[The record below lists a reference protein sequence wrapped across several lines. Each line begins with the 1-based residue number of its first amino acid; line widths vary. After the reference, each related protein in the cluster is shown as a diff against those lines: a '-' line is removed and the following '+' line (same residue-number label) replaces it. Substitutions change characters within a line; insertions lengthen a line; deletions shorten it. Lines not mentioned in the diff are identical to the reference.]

1 MNLREA
7 GVMGTICGVAW
18 SMMLMAGGAV
28 MATGAPFGALG
39 LGGQY
44 LAGHVLLGLGIGL
57 LAARV
62 LRGATR
68 RSVKALR
75 PRTAEVSAAEVQAPS
90 RAVAAVAVLPVR
102 PASMPP
108 LRGRHAA

>member
-1 MNLREA
+1 
-7 GVMGTICGVAW
+7 MGTICGVAW

-28 MATGAPFGALG
+28 MAAGAPFGALG

-62 LRGATR
+62 VRVAAR

-75 PRTAEVSAAEVQAPS
+75 PRTEVSTADVQAPS
-90 RAVAAVAVLPVR
+90 RAVAAVTILPVR